1 MISIKE
7 MSSNAEN
14 LKIVENDS
22 VEDNSVNDQVVE
34 NVVGSVI
41 ENSSDLQRDVGLIL
55 IFVKNS

>member
-1 MISIKE
+1 

>member
-1 MISIKE
+1 LISIKE

-41 ENSSDLQRDVGLIL
+41 ENSSDLQPDVGLIL
-55 IFVKNS
+55 IFVENS

>member
-1 MISIKE
+1 LISIKE